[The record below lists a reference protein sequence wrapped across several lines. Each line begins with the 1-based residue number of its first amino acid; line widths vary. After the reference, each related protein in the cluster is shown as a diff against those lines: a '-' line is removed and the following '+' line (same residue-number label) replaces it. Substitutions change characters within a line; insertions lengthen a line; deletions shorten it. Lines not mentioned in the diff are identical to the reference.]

1 MFNGDLRPAG
11 KVCRILARRRECAEL
26 KMTNPKMKLKKNIT
40 KISAELRHTEAND
53 FLSTTVS
60 KETPKT

>member
-1 MFNGDLRPAG
+1 MFNGDLRPDG
-11 KVCRILARRRECAEL
+11 KVCRILASRRDSAEL
-26 KMTNPKMKLKKNIT
+26 KMTNPKMKLKKNVT
-40 KISAELRHTEAND
+40 KISAELRHTEVND